1 MCRCKCLCNC
11 SGNLKNLSMLMNI
24 SWKSD
29 YEVDGFM
36 GNNILNH
43 NFANVKARKTF
54 VESMFN
60 GDGCMY
66 VMWYLGLS

>member
-1 MCRCKCLCNC
+1 
-11 SGNLKNLSMLMNI
+11 MLMNI